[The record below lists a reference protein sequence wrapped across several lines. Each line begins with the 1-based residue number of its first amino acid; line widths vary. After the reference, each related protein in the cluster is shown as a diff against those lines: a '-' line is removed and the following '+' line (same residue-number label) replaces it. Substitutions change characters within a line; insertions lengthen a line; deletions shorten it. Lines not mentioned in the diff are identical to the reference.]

1 MTLLPLIK
9 KLGYGVLNNTN
20 FSRIDDLGDPEQIL
34 PLVTLI
40 DEGLTRLYSRF
51 MLRERHVIVEMQVGV
66 TFYHFSKLYTVQ
78 NGDPIRVPYPY
89 IMDLPNDPFDEDL
102 VKVLRIYDS
111 TGKERPLDDENQ
123 PNSLFM
129 VQHDV
134 MHNPYPREGEVIL
147 VAYQAKHKPLMVFD
161 SVNGTVEFEDEII
174 LPPVLEP
181 ALDNYVAYMVHMR
194 IGTSES
200 LAKAQGYLAVYNQI
214 CEDVEKNDLVNS
226 SRSIT
231 NARFDENGWI

>member
-9 KLGYGVLNNTN
+9 RLGYGILHNT
-20 FSRIDDLGDPEQIL
+20 SYAKIEDVGDPEQIL

-51 MLRERHVIVEMQVGV
+51 VLRERHLILEMQVGV
-66 TFYHFSKLYTVQ
+66 TFYHFNKLYTVQ
-78 NGDPIRVPYPY
+78 NGDTIRVPYPY

-102 VKVLRIYDS
+102 VKVLSVYDS
-111 TGKERPLDDENQ
+111 TGLERPLGDEN
-123 PNSLFM
+123 NMKSVFM
-129 VQHDV
+129 VQYDV
-134 MHNPYPREGEVIL
+134 LHNPYPKDLEVL
-147 VAYQAKHKPLMVFD
+147 TVVYQAKHKPLMVFD
-161 SVNGTVEFEDEII
+161 PVDGTVEFEDEII

-194 IGTSES
+194 IGTAES
-200 LAKAQGYLAVYNQI
+200 ITKAQGYMAVYNQI

-231 NARFDENGWI
+231 NARFDQNGWA

>member
-9 KLGYGVLNNTN
+9 RLGYGVLHNTN
-20 FSRIDDLGDPEQIL
+20 YSKIEDVGDPEQIL
-34 PLVTLI
+34 PLVALI
-40 DEGLTRLYSRF
+40 DEALTRLYSRF
-51 MLRERHVIVEMQVGV
+51 MLRERHVILEMQVGV

-102 VKVLRIYDS
+102 VKVLRVYDS
-111 TGKERPLDDENQ
+111 TGIERPLDDENQ
-123 PNSLFM
+123 INSLFM
-129 VQHDV
+129 VQYDV
-134 MHNPYPREGEVIL
+134 MHNPYPIEGDVMT
-147 VAYQAKHKPLMVFD
+147 VVYQAKHKPLMVFD
-161 SVNGTVEFEDEII
+161 PVDGTVEFEDEII

-194 IGTSES
+194 IGTPES
-200 LAKAQGYLAVYNQI
+200 IGKAQGYLAVYNQI

-231 NARFDENGWI
+231 NARFNLNGWT